1 MKKQMKLKEQEQEIL
16 KYCIK
21 NNLIKENGFIQ
32 DHINN
37 LNLKP
42 KNNLLSGKRKS
53 WNDVRDSLITPD
65 FVPFRRYYVN
75 NISANG
81 GVGKSFLTLQTSILH
96 ILNEKY
102 EYDRNVNVLFW
113 SSEDM
118 FEDIADRFYMI
129 CNDVLKLSKNDIDF
143 INERLTILDGDSE
156 IFSFIEG
163 EKNFKKISNNFK
175 TFKNACSNFDLIIL
189 DPLLAFYSNSEL
201 DENNNSEAKM
211 FMFLLTNWCFETKK
225 TIIVVSHSA
234 KGSVNVRGA
243 QSFLDAF
250 RFSISLHKFEE
261 PLVDSNGD
269 VVKDLRTN
277 EIIYQ
282 EMPDKSH
289 MREVRILKDNSNISE
304 FIKINKEQFNLSYT
318 NNFKIFEIQVFPVHK
333 IQEEINYKIPEKR
346 FVSPRRIEDIQSRLE
361 ITSVYN

>member
-1 MKKQMKLKEQEQEIL
+1 MNNINIKDHEEEIL
-16 KYCIK
+16 KYCVE

-32 DHINN
+32 EHIKG

-53 WNDVRDSLITPD
+53 WNDVRNSLITPD
-65 FVPFRRYYVN
+65 FVPFRRFYVN
-75 NISANG
+75 NISSAG
-81 GVGKSFLTLQTSILH
+81 GIGKSALTLQTSILH

-102 EYDRNVNVLFW
+102 EYGRDVKVLFW

-118 FEDIADRFYMI
+118 FEDVADRFFMI
-129 CNDVLKLSKNDIDF
+129 CDEVLSLSKNDIEYV
-143 INERLTILDGDSE
+143 NERLTVIDGDSE

-163 EKNFKKISNNFK
+163 EKNFKKVSKNFVD
-175 TFKNACSNFDLIIL
+175 FKKACENFDLIVL

-211 FMFLLTNWCFETKK
+211 FMFLLTIWCFESRK

-250 RFSISLHKFEE
+250 RFSISLHRFEE
-261 PLVDSNGD
+261 PLKDDEDRVI
-269 VVKDLRTN
+269 KDLRTG
-277 EIIYQ
+277 EIIY
-282 EMPDKSH
+282 EEIADKSH
-289 MREVRILKDNSNISE
+289 LREIRILKDNSNISE
-304 FIKINKEQFNLSYT
+304 FIKENQNQFKLNYR
-318 NNFKIFEIQVFPVHK
+318 NNYKIFEIQVFPKRKRSLESDYVLPERRF
-333 IQEEINYKIPEKR
+333 IIPQRLVDLEEEQDLYEQN
-346 FVSPRRIEDIQSRLE
+346 
-361 ITSVYN
+361 